1 MLGAGC
7 VADGSISRPLVRGA
21 EPVAAEVVDVPK
33 VGTGASSSSEVTR
46 SITSAVVV
54 SYAGL
59 IIELT
64 EGELGKVRI
73 EGLA

>member
-21 EPVAAEVVDVPK
+21 EPVAAEVLDVPK

-46 SITSAVVV
+46 SITSAVV

>member
-7 VADGSISRPLVRGA
+7 VTDGSISRPLVRGA
-21 EPVAAEVVDVPK
+21 EPVAAEVLDVPK

-64 EGELGKVRI
+64 KGELGKVRI

>member
-7 VADGSISRPLVRGA
+7 VTDGSISRPLVRGA
-21 EPVAAEVVDVPK
+21 EPVAAEALDVPK

>member
-7 VADGSISRPLVRGA
+7 VTDGSISRPLVRGA
-21 EPVAAEVVDVPK
+21 EPVAAEVLDVPK

-64 EGELGKVRI
+64 KGGLGKVRI

>member
-7 VADGSISRPLVRGA
+7 VTDGSISRPLVRGA
-21 EPVAAEVVDVPK
+21 EPVAAEVLDVPK

>member
-7 VADGSISRPLVRGA
+7 VTDGSISRPLVRGA
-21 EPVAAEVVDVPK
+21 EPVAAEVLDVPK

-59 IIELT
+59 IMELT
-64 EGELGKVRI
+64 KGELGKVRI